1 MINNILPT
9 DVELYILELLIMPL
23 DIKTLKKV
31 SKKMKNRGWRNRAAH
46 NGK

>member
-9 DVELYILELLIMPL
+9 DVELYILEFLIMPL

-31 SKKMKNRGWRNRAAH
+31 SKQ
-46 NGK
+46 